1 MAQITYCSRHKDVE
15 TSVSCARCGD
25 PICPSCM
32 VHAPVGIRCL
42 DCARARPLPT
52 FDVSTPFL
60 LRAIGAGLAASLLG
74 AAVVIGV
81 IWFSLNYFS
90 NPVHNLLPYIAAIL
104 IAALGYGIGESISL
118 ATNRKRGTRL
128 KLVSGLCMLVGFT
141 LITSFTGLAFS
152 LFGLVAGLV
161 GFYLAIIKF

>member
-1 MAQITYCSRHKDVE
+1 MAQTTYCRRHKDTE
-15 TSVSCARCGD
+15 TSVSCGRCGD

-32 VHAPVGIRCL
+32 VHAPVGVRCL

-60 LRAIGAGLAASLLG
+60 LRAIGAGVAVSLLG
-74 AAVVIGV
+74 AAIVIGV
-81 IWFSLNYFS
+81 IWFF
-90 NPVHNLLPYIAAIL
+90 PLPYFIPAIL

-128 KLVSGLCMLVGFT
+128 KLVSGVCMLIGFT
-141 LITSFTGLAFS
+141 LITYFTGAAFS
-152 LFGLVAGLV
+152 LFGLLGGLV
-161 GFYLAIIKF
+161 GFYLALIKF

>member
-1 MAQITYCSRHKDVE
+1 MARTTYCRRHTDIE

-32 VHAPVGIRCL
+32 VHAPVGVRCL
-42 DCARARPLPT
+42 DCARSRPIPT

-60 LRAIGAGLAASLLG
+60 LRAIGAGIAVSLLG
-74 AAVVIGV
+74 AAVITGV
-81 IWFSLNYFS
+81 IWFI
-90 NPVHNLLPYIAAIL
+90 PLPYFIPAIL

-128 KLVSGLCMLVGFT
+128 KLVSGVCMLIGFT
-141 LITSFTGLAFS
+141 LVTYFTGVSFS
-152 LFGLVAGLV
+152 LFGLLAGLV

>member
-1 MAQITYCSRHKDVE
+1 MAQATYCKRHKDVE

-32 VHAPVGIRCL
+32 VHAPVGVRCL

-60 LRAIGAGLAASLLG
+60 LRAVGAGVAVSLLG
-74 AAVVIGV
+74 AAVTVGV
-81 IWFSLNYFS
+81 IWFI
-90 NPVHNLLPYIAAIL
+90 PLPYLSTIL
-104 IAALGYGIGESISL
+104 IAALGYGIGESVSL

-128 KLVSGLCMLVGFT
+128 KLVSGVCMLIGFT
-141 LITSFTGLAFS
+141 IITWATGGVTLAPINLI
-152 LFGLVAGLV
+152 AGAI
-161 GFYLAIIKF
+161 GFYLAFMKF

>member
-1 MAQITYCSRHKDVE
+1 MAQTTYCRRHKDIE

-32 VHAPVGIRCL
+32 VHAPVGVRCL
-42 DCARARPLPT
+42 DCARSRPIPT

-60 LRAIGAGLAASLLG
+60 LRAIGAGIAVSLPG
-74 AAVVIGV
+74 AAVIIGV
-81 IWFSLNYFS
+81 IWFI
-90 NPVHNLLPYIAAIL
+90 PLPYFIPAIL

-128 KLVSGLCMLVGFT
+128 KLVSGVCMLIGFT
-141 LITSFTGLAFS
+141 LVTYFTGVSFS
-152 LFGLVAGLV
+152 LFGLLAGLV
-161 GFYLAIIKF
+161 GFYLAIMKF